1 MPGWELLAGCQTN
14 RKAFKALIP
23 KIWRTNQEVTV
34 ELVCDNIFAFH
45 FQNIQDKKRVLS
57 EGPWNFDNSLLVLK
71 EPQEVG
77 LVKDHKYGLWLRTTS
92 PPKERFSRSGR
103 QSGQG
108 TFANFA
114 TSRKA
119 ATSDSRNN
127 GTNRVMLPN
136 ELSQERVEQ
145 SKSIGKDNIVSV
157 PIEDSSFPLV
167 FLQKRIIRGCIQSL
181 GKWTREVRMICQTD
195 VQVI

>member
-1 MPGWELLAGCQTN
+1 MLGSHIGKIIELDLGASGDC
-14 RKAFKALIP
+14 
-23 KIWRTNQEVTV
+23 V
-34 ELVCDNIFAFH
+34 
-45 FQNIQDKKRVLS
+45 
-57 EGPWNFDNSLLVLK
+57 GK
-71 EPQEVG
+71 ECSHSIGTPEVG

-114 TSRKA
+114 TSREA